1 MNVLLN
7 YMWTLI
13 LVLNHHVH
21 LSQSYAKVY
30 MMTCSV
36 FYIETLQVHLI
47 GSTSEGCVDHYG
59 FVEEIKKLKLKLE
72 MHTCSV
78 THGNTK

>member
-1 MNVLLN
+1 
-7 YMWTLI
+7 MWTLI
-13 LVLNHHVH
+13 LVLNHQVH
-21 LSQSYAKVY
+21 LSESYAKVY

-59 FVEEIKKLKLKLE
+59 FVEEIKKFKLKLE
-72 MHTCSV
+72 MHTWSV